1 MSDEIDQSKWDDWT
15 PLSDELPPIGGI
27 VTLIWNPIDGGLPSW
42 IDAYRDGTEA
52 EGGDWEW
59 IAADD
64 GRPCRWNR
72 QPDAWSPSI
81 RAARGY
87 YEPSDQGEPP
97 QTGAHHEH

>member
-1 MSDEIDQSKWDDWT
+1 MSDEIEWDGWT
-15 PLSDELPPIGGI
+15 PLSDELPPIGVI

-42 IDAYRDGTEA
+42 IDAYRDGTE
-52 EGGDWEW
+52 GGDWEW

-64 GRPCRWNR
+64 GRPCHWGR

-87 YEPSDQGEPP
+87 YEPSDQG
-97 QTGAHHEH
+97 GATTDGSAS

>member
-1 MSDEIDQSKWDDWT
+1 MMLDQSEWDDWT
-15 PLSDELPPIGGI
+15 PLSDELPPIGVI

-42 IDAYRDGTEA
+42 IDAYRDWTEA

-59 IAADD
+59 VTADS
-64 GRPCRWNR
+64 GCPCHWGR

-97 QTGAHHEH
+97 QTGAHHER